1 MNAIYYVLAVVWKE
15 LQVIVKDRGSLAL
28 FFLLPLLLSTMIGA
42 ANVTIEGGDGDPT
55 ILLDV
60 CLVNEDTGD
69 FGRALAEAI
78 TDINELNVESFE
90 TVAEAEERVAKG
102 ESTAAIVIPAD
113 FSQKIDAYE
122 PTSVEVI
129 VDPAGVTSA
138 SIVTGI
144 MNQVVDEFTIW
155 GEIQYGIRTILDE
168 SGLLADASPGEQ
180 QAVEAQNLGVIMT
193 RLNEMRSD
201 PVIAITSED
210 LEGEEIEAGFNT
222 FFAYVFPGFTVMFI
236 FFVVATC
243 AESILKER
251 EAGTMRRLVAAPIP
265 RGAIIAGKM
274 LAYMVIPCL
283 QTVALLGV
291 GTLFFDVP
299 LGQSPAALIVLTLI
313 VAAVASSMGLLIAA
327 LAKTANQAANVG
339 ILTGFVLSAVGGAI
353 PLTGEPLFRM
363 GGPLSILARFTPHA
377 NAVEG
382 YYKLMGENATFSQIL
397 PEMGILLAMGIL
409 FFTIAVRRFKFA

>member
-1 MNAIYYVLAVVWKE
+1 
-15 LQVIVKDRGSLAL
+15 
-28 FFLLPLLLSTMIGA
+28 
-42 ANVTIEGGDGDPT
+42 
-55 ILLDV
+55 
-60 CLVNEDTGD
+60 
-69 FGRALAEAI
+69 
-78 TDINELNVESFE
+78 
-90 TVAEAEERVAKG
+90 
-102 ESTAAIVIPAD
+102 
-113 FSQKIDAYE
+113 
-122 PTSVEVI
+122 
-129 VDPAGVTSA
+129 
-138 SIVTGI
+138 
-144 MNQVVDEFTIW
+144 
-155 GEIQYGIRTILDE
+155 
-168 SGLLADASPGEQ
+168 
-180 QAVEAQNLGVIMT
+180 MT

-251 EAGTMRRLVAAPIP
+251 ETGTMRRLVAAPIP

-299 LGQSPAALIVLTLI
+299 LGQSPAALVVLTLI
-313 VAAVASSMGLLIAA
+313 VAAVASAMGLLIAA
-327 LAKTANQAANVG
+327 LAKTASQAASIG

-363 GGPLSILARFTPHA
+363 GGPLSILARLTPHA
-377 NAVEG
+377 HAVEG

-397 PEMGILLAMGIL
+397 PEMGILLAMGVL